1 MNSPLKSIR
10 WITKFGPARGFLY
23 NFALFDNA
31 SPSQDFP
38 MSDQSKV
45 NGRRRTL
52 VIASACAGGVSAVA
66 TAVPFAASMLPSER
80 AEALGAPVEAD
91 IGQLNP
97 GEKMTV
103 EWRGQPVWILHRT
116 QEMLEEIKRTD
127 GKVADTKSERK
138 KGELTP
144 EYARNEYR
152 SIKPD
157 YLVVVGICSH
167 LGCSPQDKFKPGPE
181 AFESQWTGGFYCPCH
196 GSLFDLAGRVYKNKP
211 APDNLKV
218 PPYTYLSDTR
228 ILIGEDKKR
237 A

>member
-1 MNSPLKSIR
+1 MR
-10 WITKFGPARGFLY
+10 WDTKFGLARCFLY
-23 NFALFDNA
+23 NFALSDNA

-38 MSDQSKV
+38 MSDQSEV
-45 NGRRRTL
+45 NGRRRSL

-103 EWRGQPVWILHRT
+103 EWRGQPVWILYRT
-116 QEMLEEIKRTD
+116 KEMLQEIERTA
-127 GKVADTKSERK
+127 GKGADPKSERK

-152 SIKPD
+152 SIKPEC
-157 YLVVVGICSH
+157 LVVVGICSH
-167 LGCSPQDKFKPGPE
+167 LGCSPQDKFEAGPQPFE
-181 AFESQWTGGFYCPCH
+181 ANWLGGFYCP
-196 GSLFDLAGRVYKNKP
+196 
-211 APDNLKV
+211 
-218 PPYTYLSDTR
+218 
-228 ILIGEDKKR
+228 
-237 A
+237 